1 MIDFLHIF
9 LTNKK
14 KPSHTL
20 LKNNSHNWLQQHKW
34 NWIQKKRYLD
44 IWPLLFGWLLLLW
57 IYFDCKKKR
66 MFTTIFLS
74 LYLWCKRR
82 LVLWLGLFWTLSIIF
97 IRARPNQNSKRLTI
111 GVIHGHGLDS
121 RHFYNVCGL
130 FCCNRGGKNYP
141 YLWTRPLLTLFG

>member
-9 LTNKK
+9 LTKKKK

-34 NWIQKKRYLD
+34 NWIQKKRYLY
-44 IWPLLFGWLLLLW
+44 IWPLLFGWLLLWW
-57 IYFDCKKKR
+57 IYFDCRKNMECSQR
-66 MFTTIFLS
+66 YSYHCIYGAREDF
-74 LYLWCKRR
+74 
-82 LVLWLGLFWTLSIIF
+82 VLWLGLFWTLSIIF
-97 IRARPNQNSKRLTI
+97 TRGRPNQNSKRLTI

-130 FCCNRGGKNYP
+130 YCCNN
-141 YLWTRPLLTLFG
+141 LSIINNLL

>member
-1 MIDFLHIF
+1 MLKLHTKDYYFFFFFHPVKTSMIDFLHIF

-14 KPSHTL
+14 KTSHTL

-82 LVLWLGLFWTLSIIF
+82 FLLWLGLFWTLLIIF
-97 IRARPNQNSKRLTI
+97 IVSYA
-111 GVIHGHGLDS
+111 GVQIKTLKG
-121 RHFYNVCGL
+121 
-130 FCCNRGGKNYP
+130 
-141 YLWTRPLLTLFG
+141 WLLVWFTATA